1 MYKFRPDISRLL
13 LLFLAALL
21 SLPLAALA
29 ADEPVPLPLWPAG
42 APDTLIRHGQPESVE
57 NRENNRNAQGFN
69 RIVSN
74 VSTPTLTVYPAP
86 GGQKA
91 APALVVFPGGGFR
104 VLAWDK
110 EGLDIA
116 RRFNAAGLTCIV
128 VKYRLCPKQYETAE
142 GRAPEAVRGAILA
155 DGPQAVRMVRANA
168 AKWGIDPQR
177 IGVIGFSAGGYMAA
191 WTATHYTAGDQSAA
205 DPLAKVSSR
214 PDFAALIYPAV
225 PAGIDSVLSA
235 ETPPVFLVN
244 ADDDTTTPA
253 AKAIALHNALVAA
266 GVTTEMHIFTRGS
279 HGFGLGVNGGAVT
292 AWPGLLEGWLRER
305 EVIGGK

>member
-1 MYKFRPDISRLL
+1 MPRRLPD
-13 LLFLAALL
+13 AAKYLVLMLCCLL
-21 SLPLAALA
+21 SLPLAVLA
-29 ADEPVPLPLWPAG
+29 AEEPSPLPLWPSG
-42 APDTLIRHGQPESVE
+42 VPETVIRHEQPEKLE
-57 NRENNRNAQGFN
+57 NRTENQNAQGFN
-69 RIVSN
+69 RIISFVSN
-74 VSTPTLTVYPAP
+74 PTLTVYPAP
-86 GGQKA
+86 GVSGP
-91 APALVVFPGGGFR
+91 APALVIFPGGGFR
-104 VLAWDK
+104 RLAWDK
-110 EGLDIA
+110 EGIDIA
-116 RRFNAAGLTCIV
+116 RRFNAVGITGIV
-128 VKYRLCPKQYETAE
+128 VKYRLCPEKYETKE
-142 GRAPEAVRGAILA
+142 GRVPDDVRVAILA
-155 DGPQAVRMVRANA
+155 DGPQAMRMARANA

-191 WTATHYTAGDQSAA
+191 WTATHYTPGDPSAA

-214 PDFAALIYPAV
+214 PDFAGLIYPAV
-225 PAGIDSVLSA
+225 PAGIDTVLSA

-305 EVIGGK
+305 GVIGGK